1 MAETFNNYS
10 VSIGSADKQITMQN
24 KEYTSY
30 LSDKSNS
37 TLVFNSITEESV
49 MHIIDS
55 LKPKAVLAYVT
66 LDNIG

>member
-1 MAETFNNYS
+1 
-10 VSIGSADKQITMQN
+10 MQN

-37 TLVFNSITEESV
+37 KLVFNSITEGSV

-55 LKPKAVLAYVT
+55 LIPKTCRPTRVDDISLLPPY
-66 LDNIG
+66 I